1 MTLRSGLDNPT
12 NIEFAADGRI
22 FVAEKSGR
30 IKVFDGPTDTTATL
44 FADLN
49 VNVHNFWD
57 RGLLGLALHPS
68 FPANPSVYVLYA
80 YDHVLGTT
88 TPAPRWCCTTATA
101 PRAATSTRS
110 RTSRTWPRAASSP
123 PTTSTRP
130 TWS

>member
-12 NIEFAADGRI
+12 NIEFAAGGRI

-49 VNVHNFWD
+49 
-57 RGLLGLALHPS
+57 
-68 FPANPSVYVLYA
+68 VLYA

-110 RTSRTWPRAASSP
+110 RTSRTWLRAASPP

-130 TWS
+130 TSS